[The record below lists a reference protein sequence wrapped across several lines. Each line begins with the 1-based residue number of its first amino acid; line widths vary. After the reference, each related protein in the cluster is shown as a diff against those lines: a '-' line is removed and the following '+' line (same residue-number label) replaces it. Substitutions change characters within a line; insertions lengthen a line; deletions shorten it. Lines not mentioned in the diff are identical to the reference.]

1 MCCQFITW
9 YCRQSKLNKHYL
21 CDIFL
26 YLVVMAGRD
35 KGLLGMGKQFE
46 LDQLSIGIFA
56 HYYQ

>member
-35 KGLLGMGKQFE
+35 KGLL
-46 LDQLSIGIFA
+46 S
-56 HYYQ
+56 